1 MKINKKDELYAKVKD
16 SIQLEIDEK
25 NRERLEKREEED
37 INETKG
43 IMDIIG
49 KQQAQLSDLV
59 RQSRLGNRGLLIL
72 YSEWV

>member
-72 YSEWV
+72 YSE